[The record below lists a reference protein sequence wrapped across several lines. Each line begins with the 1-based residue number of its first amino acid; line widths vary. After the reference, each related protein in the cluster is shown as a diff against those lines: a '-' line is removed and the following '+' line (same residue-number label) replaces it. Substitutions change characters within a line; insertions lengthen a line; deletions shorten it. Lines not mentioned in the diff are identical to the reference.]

1 MEEKKKTL
9 REKIESWVW
18 TIIIILLLRAF
29 VVQAYVIPS
38 GSMEDTLLPGDFL
51 LVTKFDYGIEIPYT
65 GIKAIKWGGIHRG
78 DIVIF
83 RYPFDGRDFVK
94 RIVALPGDT
103 VKIRNK
109 VVYINGKALKEP
121 YAVHKDPVI
130 FPLPHDV
137 DTSLQ
142 VMQRLWLSHRFM
154 SGLNFIRDNFGPVV
168 VPDGYVFVMGD
179 NRDFS
184 YDSRFWGPLP
194 IDNLKGK
201 PLIIYFSWN
210 GDGPFWQVWNRIRWR
225 RLLNIV
231 RYW

>member
-1 MEEKKKTL
+1 MAKKKTSL

-29 VVQAYVIPS
+29 VVQAYMIPT

-51 LVTKFDYGIEIPYT
+51 LVTKFDYGLEIPYT
-65 GIKAIKWGGIHRG
+65 GIKAIEWGQLHRG

-83 RYPFDGRDFVK
+83 RYPFDGRDFIK
-94 RIVALPGDT
+94 RIIALPGDT

-109 VVYINGKALKEP
+109 VVYINGKPLDEP
-121 YAVHKDPVI
+121 YVVFKDSIIYP
-130 FPLPHDV
+130 FPIDI
-137 DTSLQ
+137 DTTLET
-142 VMQRLWLSHRFM
+142 MQRLWLSRKFM
-154 SGLNFIRDNFGPVV
+154 MGRNFIRDNFGPVV
-168 VPDGYVFVMGD
+168 VPPGHVFVMGD

-194 IDNLKGK
+194 IEDLKGR
-201 PLIIYFSWN
+201 PLIIYFSWDSN
-210 GDGPFWQVWNRIRWR
+210 GPFWKLWERIRWK
-225 RLLNIV
+225 RLLNIT